1 MKLSTPLRSKVS
13 KVTATSLMV
22 LAVTLSGAIP
32 NADAAS
38 KHSKQSAHQKDA
50 TKNLK
55 YSDSDIVDLLV
66 FSDGPAATNNPELA
80 KLLQSNNPDKYVP
93 TSEDLD
99 IAQDLLETEI
109 SDFHQEVTVPI
120 QSGDPYKVTDA
131 LDRVSI
137 AIQNITAEQTAQTP
151 AVSTYGM
158 GWHDANLWVE
168 INGAAVLNGAVY
180 ANVALAT
187 EALVALYVVPG
198 AISYQ
203 FPKTKGTLDG
213 QNLVAALSE
222 ELA

>member
-22 LAVTLSGAIP
+22 LAVALSGAIP

-109 SDFHQEVTVPI
+109 SD
-120 QSGDPYKVTDA
+120 
-131 LDRVSI
+131 SI
-137 AIQNITAEQTAQTP
+137 
-151 AVSTYGM
+151 
-158 GWHDANLWVE
+158 
-168 INGAAVLNGAVY
+168 
-180 ANVALAT
+180 
-187 EALVALYVVPG
+187 
-198 AISYQ
+198 
-203 FPKTKGTLDG
+203 KK
-213 QNLVAALSE
+213 
-222 ELA
+222 